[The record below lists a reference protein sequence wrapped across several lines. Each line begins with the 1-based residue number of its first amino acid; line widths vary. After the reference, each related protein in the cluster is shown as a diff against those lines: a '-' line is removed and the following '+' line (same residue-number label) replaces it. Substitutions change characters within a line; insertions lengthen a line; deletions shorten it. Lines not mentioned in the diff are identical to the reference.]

1 MRAPLSVVGDRA
13 GLSHCGS
20 SRASAVA
27 VTLAQVDAVSLR
39 QAIERAPV
47 NAEQLGGELLV
58 PARLA
63 QHAMDMARHDSTK
76 AERRAGSVG
85 GRRRPDTLRR
95 QILGTDDRARRQRD
109 GALDGVLQ
117 LPDVP
122 GPV

>member
-76 AERRAGSVG
+76 AERRAGSVKKK
-85 GRRRPDTLRR
+85 RRPNTLRR
-95 QILGTDDRARRQRD
+95 QILKTNNQTHHQHNNT
-109 GALDGVLQ
+109 LNNILQ
-117 LPDVP
+117 LPNI
-122 GPV
+122 